1 MLLWLSWNRENF
13 KLNQEEINISAITK
27 IFTYTTT
34 LPTDLKFENYPR
46 QHDIVPLRIRSTNP
60 VELMP
65 QVMFVSM
72 VTHTTQVIVLTVST
86 FPPHPIYRLHATA
99 FAHTAFM
106 FYTWNKNLIVWTI
119 QHLSYMSQKTIILQN
134 SQTWLFISRLIL
146 APTGPWMY
154 YACNSTL
161 T

>member
-27 IFTYTTT
+27 IFTYTTI

-46 QHDIVPLRIRSTNP
+46 QHDIVPFWVRSTNP

-99 FAHTAFM
+99 FTHTAFM
-106 FYTWNKNLIVWTI
+106 FYTWNKNLTVWTI
-119 QHLSYMSQKTIILQN
+119 QHLSYMSQKTIIITKFSNMTFYQQIDSSSNRTMNVLC
-134 SQTWLFISRLIL
+134 L
-146 APTGPWMY
+146 
-154 YACNSTL
+154 
-161 T
+161 

>member
-1 MLLWLSWNRENF
+1 MIVLEQRKFQIELGGNQYKCNNENF
-13 KLNQEEINISAITK
+13 YLYY
-27 IFTYTTT
+27 YTTI

-46 QHDIVPLRIRSTNP
+46 QQDIIPLRVRSTNP

-99 FAHTAFM
+99 FTHTAFM
-106 FYTWNKNLIVWTI
+106 FYT
-119 QHLSYMSQKTIILQN
+119 
-134 SQTWLFISRLIL
+134 
-146 APTGPWMY
+146 
-154 YACNSTL
+154 
-161 T
+161 